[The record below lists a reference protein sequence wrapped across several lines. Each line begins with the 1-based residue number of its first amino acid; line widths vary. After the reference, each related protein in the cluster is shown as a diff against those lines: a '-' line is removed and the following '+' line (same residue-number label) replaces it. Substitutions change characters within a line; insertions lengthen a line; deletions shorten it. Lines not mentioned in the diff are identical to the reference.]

1 MFEILDLSDLN
12 KSFKIAK
19 EISDNEDMDS
29 LILVL
34 ENWKYVN
41 ENIRPVFIDLIE
53 SFGFYPY
60 LKDKNELLNTAA
72 LVRCEFHKSKF
83 INDFENNRVVF
94 HYWQKVLEEKISNRK
109 NLLISAPTS
118 FGKSLLIQEFVA
130 RKKYSNILII
140 QPTLALID
148 ETRKKLQNYQDFY
161 NIVVNTSQDI
171 NETNNLFILTSERVL
186 DILPKI
192 NNIDLFIVD
201 EFYKISNHKHD
212 DRVSQLNIA
221 FYKVMFRN
229 PQLILLTPSVDNVDN
244 DFIKKYSLN
253 FFKTEYSLVRQ
264 ELEKISCSSKEER
277 KMKLFELLNSLSEPT
292 IVYVKSPAQ
301 AEELSNEFIRDNKK
315 GTENTFPIF
324 EWIDENVSVKWNLKK
339 YLQKGIGLHNGQY
352 PRHIVNAQ
360 LDYFNNNKINILF
373 ATTSLIEGVNTVAK
387 NIIIYDM
394 RKGTSKL
401 TYFDFNNI
409 KGRAGRMMKYYTGK
423 VYCFDDPPRQEMEN
437 IDVPIVTQDD
447 SLQSEILINLNN
459 EDIKD
464 QKRRIYEEL
473 IKDLPADLLQIFKSN
488 YYSIEKQKH
497 LYNCLKGR
505 KKILNQLSWDA
516 PVPTYKT
523 LSRTLYVVDHLLEGN
538 KGDSYKFLA
547 QKCHQII
554 QSGNLHSIISN
565 EIKYQHTLDANRGKN
580 EESIINLS
588 VSKVFGFIRNQAKF
602 EIPKRLSVLESI
614 VNYLNG
620 KQAANYSAFISILEH
635 EGVDNKLSILLD
647 FGVPASTL
655 KKFKDMPNNNIIE
668 YVKKNFEKI
677 DLSSYEVDIL
687 KKL

>member
-1 MFEILDLSDLN
+1 MN
-12 KSFKIAK
+12 
-19 EISDNEDMDS
+19 
-29 LILVL
+29 
-34 ENWKYVN
+34 
-41 ENIRPVFIDLIE
+41 FI
-53 SFGFYPY
+53 
-60 LKDKNELLNTAA
+60 
-72 LVRCEFHKSKF
+72 
-83 INDFENNRVVF
+83 
-94 HYWQKVLEEKISNRK
+94 
-109 NLLISAPTS
+109 
-118 FGKSLLIQEFVA
+118 
-130 RKKYSNILII
+130 
-140 QPTLALID
+140 
-148 ETRKKLQNYQDFY
+148 
-161 NIVVNTSQDI
+161 
-171 NETNNLFILTSERVL
+171 
-186 DILPKI
+186 
-192 NNIDLFIVD
+192 
-201 EFYKISNHKHD
+201 KISNHKHD

-229 PQLILLTPSVDNVDN
+229 PQLILLTPSVDSVDN

-409 KGRAGRMMKYYTGK
+409 KGRAGRMMRYYTGK

-459 EDIKD
+459 EDIKE

-473 IKDLPADLLQIFKSN
+473 IEDLPVDLLQIFKSN

-516 PVPTYKT
+516 PIPTYKT
-523 LSRTLYVVDHLLEGN
+523 LSRTLCIVDHLLEGN

-554 QSGNLHSIISN
+554 RGGNLHSIISN

-647 FGVPASTL
+647 FGVPASAL

-677 DLSSYEVDIL
+677 DLSRYEVDIL
-687 KKL
+687 KRL

>member
-1 MFEILDLSDLN
+1 MFEILDLLDLN

-19 EISDNEDMDS
+19 EISANEDMDS

-34 ENWKYVN
+34 ENWECVH

-72 LVRCEFHKSKF
+72 LVRCEYHKSKF
-83 INDFENNRVVF
+83 IKDSKNNRVTF
-94 HYWQKVLEEKISNRK
+94 HYWQKVLEEKISNRQ

-221 FYKVMFRN
+221 FYKVMFKK
-229 PQLILLTPSVDNVDN
+229 PQLMLLTPSIDSVDNN
-244 DFIKKYSLN
+244 FTKKYGLN

-264 ELEKISCSSKEER
+264 ELKKISCGSEEE
-277 KMKLFELLNSLSEPT
+277 KKAKLFELLSNLSEPT
-292 IVYVKSPAQ
+292 IVYVKSPIQ
-301 AEELSNEFIRDNKK
+301 AEELSNEFIKNNKS
-315 GTENTFPIF
+315 TQEITFPIF
-324 EWIDENVSVKWNLKK
+324 EWIDKNVSTKWNLKK

-360 LDYFNNNKINILF
+360 LDYFNDNKINVLF

-394 RKGTSKL
+394 HKGNKKL

-423 VYCFDDPPRQEMEN
+423 VYYFDNPPKQEIEN
-437 IDVPIVTQDD
+437 IDVPIVTQDN
-447 SLQSEILINLNN
+447 SLQSEILINLND
-459 EDIKD
+459 EDMKE
-464 QKRRIYEEL
+464 QKRKIYEEL
-473 IKDLPADLLQIFKSN
+473 TRDLPIDLLQIFKSN
-488 YYSIEKQKH
+488 YYSIEKQKR
-497 LYNCLKGR
+497 LYYFLKDN
-505 KKILNQLSWDA
+505 KEILDKLSWA
-516 PVPTYKT
+516 MPIPTYE
-523 LSRTLYVVDHLLEGN
+523 LLLYTLYIINYYLEN
-538 KGDSYKFLA
+538 KKGSSYKFLA
-547 QKCHQII
+547 QKCYQII
-554 QSGNLHSIISN
+554 QSGNLGSIISS
-565 EIKYQHTLDANRGKN
+565 EIEYQRGVKEN
-580 EESIINLS
+580 KGKSEENIISLS
-588 VSKVFGFIRNQAKF
+588 VSEVFRFIRNQAKF
-602 EIPKRLSVLESI
+602 EIPKRLSILESI

-635 EGVDNKLSILLD
+635 EGVDSKLSILLD
-647 FGVPASTL
+647 FGVPASAL
-655 KKFKDMPNNNIIE
+655 KKFKDLPDDNIIE

-677 DLSSYEVDIL
+677 DLSKYEVDIL

>member
-19 EISDNEDMDS
+19 KISSNEDMDS

-72 LVRCEFHKSKF
+72 LVRCEYHKSKF

-229 PQLILLTPSVDNVDN
+229 PQLILLTPSVDSVDN
-244 DFIKKYSLN
+244 NFIKKYNLN

-264 ELEKISCSSKEER
+264 ELKKISCSSEEER
-277 KMKLFELLNSLSEPT
+277 KAKLFELLNSLSEPT

-315 GTENTFPIF
+315 DVENNFPIF
-324 EWIDENVSVKWNLKK
+324 EWIDKNVSVKWNLKK

-360 LDYFNNNKINILF
+360 LDYFNDSKINILF

-394 RKGTSKL
+394 HKGPNKL

-423 VYCFDDPPRQEMEN
+423 VYYFDDPPKQEMEN
-437 IDVPIVTQDD
+437 IDVPIVTQD
-447 SLQSEILINLNN
+447 
-459 EDIKD
+459 K
-464 QKRRIYEEL
+464 
-473 IKDLPADLLQIFKSN
+473 
-488 YYSIEKQKH
+488 
-497 LYNCLKGR
+497 
-505 KKILNQLSWDA
+505 
-516 PVPTYKT
+516 
-523 LSRTLYVVDHLLEGN
+523 
-538 KGDSYKFLA
+538 
-547 QKCHQII
+547 
-554 QSGNLHSIISN
+554 
-565 EIKYQHTLDANRGKN
+565 
-580 EESIINLS
+580 
-588 VSKVFGFIRNQAKF
+588 
-602 EIPKRLSVLESI
+602 
-614 VNYLNG
+614 
-620 KQAANYSAFISILEH
+620 
-635 EGVDNKLSILLD
+635 
-647 FGVPASTL
+647 
-655 KKFKDMPNNNIIE
+655 
-668 YVKKNFEKI
+668 
-677 DLSSYEVDIL
+677 
-687 KKL
+687 